1 MSELL
6 PWLLDLQLF
15 ADDGGTGEKTEPATP
30 RRREEARR
38 KGQVF
43 KSTDLNA
50 AVIMAAGAIAAYL
63 LYPYI
68 IQSLHDFTVLY
79 LLERTTSE
87 ITIQY
92 ANELLLE
99 VLYLLGRMVLPI
111 MAACFIAALLI
122 SYLQVGFVFSGE
134 PLAPKLE
141 RLNPVQG
148 FQRIFSKRALVELLK
163 SLLKVVI
170 TGWIVYS
177 VIRKYYYVFPRFVD
191 MELGATLQVLA
202 QIIFEMAMK
211 VGVFFVVIGILDYL
225 YQWYEYEKSLKMSK
239 YDVKQEYKEIEGDPQ
254 IKARQRQIQREV
266 AMRRMMAEV
275 PKADVIITNPTHFA
289 VALRYEVDS
298 MEAPMVIAKGQ
309 DFLAAKI
316 KEIAAHHEIM
326 IVENPL
332 LARTLYY
339 SVDIGQTVP
348 EELYQAVAEVLAF
361 VYRQKKKV
369 L

>member
-1 MSELL
+1 
-6 PWLLDLQLF
+6 
-15 ADDGGTGEKTEPATP
+15 
-30 RRREEARR
+30 
-38 KGQVF
+38 
-43 KSTDLNA
+43 
-50 AVIMAAGAIAAYL
+50 
-63 LYPYI
+63 
-68 IQSLHDFTVLY
+68 
-79 LLERTTSE
+79 
-87 ITIQY
+87 
-92 ANELLLE
+92 
-99 VLYLLGRMVLPI
+99 
-111 MAACFIAALLI
+111 
-122 SYLQVGFVFSGE
+122 
-134 PLAPKLE
+134 
-141 RLNPVQG
+141 
-148 FQRIFSKRALVELLK
+148 
-163 SLLKVVI
+163 
-170 TGWIVYS
+170 
-177 VIRKYYYVFPRFVD
+177 
-191 MELGATLQVLA
+191 
-202 QIIFEMAMK
+202 
-211 VGVFFVVIGILDYL
+211 
-225 YQWYEYEKSLKMSK
+225 MSK

-254 IKARQRQIQREV
+254 IKARQREIQREV

-316 KEIAAHHEIM
+316 KEIAAYHEIM